1 MGVARREAHRAAAA
15 TFLYAVMV
23 LGVLA
28 GGAGVRAFEDG
39 TAVYI
44 VTMKQS
50 PVFHRR
56 LNLEKFGNSRV
67 TKAAGGGGGGGGGG
81 EAGDTPSTS
90 VLRKP
95 RHGSPKPMNYGS
107 YLIRLQ
113 NLLLKRT
120 LRGEHYIKLYSYR
133 YLVNG
138 FAVVITP
145 QQADRLSRRK
155 EVANVMLDYSVR
167 TATTHTPEF
176 LELPQGAW
184 IQEGG
189 PQFAGQGVVVG
200 LIDTGI
206 DPTHPS
212 FADDLSTDNYP
223 VPAHYSGICEV
234 TNDFP
239 SGSCNRKLV
248 GARHFA
254 ASAITRGVFNASQ
267 DLASP
272 SDSDGHGTHTAS
284 IAAGNHGIPVVVAGH
299 QFGNASGMAPR
310 AHIAVYKALYKS
322 FGGFAADVV
331 AAIDQAAEDNVDIIS
346 LSITPNRRPPGLA
359 TFFNPIDMALL
370 SAVKAGIFVVQAAGN
385 TGPSPKSMSSYSPW
399 IFTVGASAH
408 DRVYNNYVV
417 LGNNLT
423 IQGVGLASG
432 TDGDCMY
439 TLIAAPHALKNNTSS
454 SPTELSLG
462 ECQDSS
468 RLDADLI
475 KGKILVCS
483 YSIRFVLGLS
493 SVKQALDTANNVS
506 AAAVIFYLD
515 PFVLGFQ
522 LNPTPMRM
530 PGLIIPS
537 SDDSKVFL
545 TYYNDSLV
553 RDETSGQIVSFGGV
567 AKILGGLNPI
577 YGNSAPKV
585 MFYSARGPDPEDNSL
600 SNADILKPNLIAPGS
615 SIWGAWSSL
624 GLDSAE
630 FAGESFAM
638 LSGTSMAAPH
648 VAGLAALIKQKFP
661 SFSPA
666 AIASALSTT
675 TTLSDRQGKPIMAQ
689 RTYSNPDSTQSPA
702 TAFDMG
708 NGFVNA
714 TAALDPGIIF
724 DCSYNDFFSFLCGI
738 NGSSPVVMNYTGNSC
753 AASTM
758 TGADLNLPSITI
770 AVLNQTRTI
779 TRTVT
784 NVAADESYT
793 VSYSA
798 PYGTV
803 VSVTPT
809 QFVIPSRQK
818 QLVTFVVNAAMNSST
833 ASFGNVGFYGD
844 KGHQAI
850 IPFSVITKVAYSS

>member
-1 MGVARREAHRAAAA
+1 
-15 TFLYAVMV
+15 
-23 LGVLA
+23 
-28 GGAGVRAFEDG
+28 
-39 TAVYI
+39 
-44 VTMKQS
+44 
-50 PVFHRR
+50 
-56 LNLEKFGNSRV
+56 
-67 TKAAGGGGGGGGGG
+67 
-81 EAGDTPSTS
+81 
-90 VLRKP
+90 
-95 RHGSPKPMNYGS
+95 
-107 YLIRLQ
+107 
-113 NLLLKRT
+113 
-120 LRGEHYIKLYSYR
+120 
-133 YLVNG
+133 
-138 FAVVITP
+138 
-145 QQADRLSRRK
+145 
-155 EVANVMLDYSVR
+155 
-167 TATTHTPEF
+167 
-176 LELPQGAW
+176 
-184 IQEGG
+184 
-189 PQFAGQGVVVG
+189 
-200 LIDTGI
+200 
-206 DPTHPS
+206 
-212 FADDLSTDNYP
+212 
-223 VPAHYSGICEV
+223 
-234 TNDFP
+234 
-239 SGSCNRKLV
+239 
-248 GARHFA
+248 
-254 ASAITRGVFNASQ
+254 
-267 DLASP
+267 
-272 SDSDGHGTHTAS
+272 
-284 IAAGNHGIPVVVAGH
+284 
-299 QFGNASGMAPR
+299 
-310 AHIAVYKALYKS
+310 
-322 FGGFAADVV
+322 
-331 AAIDQAAEDNVDIIS
+331 
-346 LSITPNRRPPGLA
+346 
-359 TFFNPIDMALL
+359 MALL

-408 DRVYNNYVV
+408 DRVYNNYIV

-423 IQGVGLASG
+423 IQGVGLAPG
-432 TDGDCMY
+432 TDDDCMY
-439 TLIAAPHALKNNTSS
+439 TLVAAPHALKNNTV
-454 SPTELSLG
+454 SPTELSFG

-475 KGKILVCS
+475 RGKILVCS

-506 AAAVIFYLD
+506 AAGVIFYLD

-545 TYYNDSLV
+545 AYYNDSLV
-553 RDETSGQIVSFGGV
+553 RDETSGQVVSFGGV
-567 AKILGGLNPI
+567 AKILGGLNPD

-585 MFYSARGPDPEDNSL
+585 MFYSARGPDPEDNTL
-600 SNADILKPNLIAPGS
+600 SNADILKPNLVAPGN

-630 FAGESFAM
+630 FSGESFAM

-714 TAALDPGIIF
+714 TAALDPGLVF
-724 DCSYNDFFSFLCGI
+724 DCSYDDFFSFLCGI
-738 NGSSPVVMNYTGNSC
+738 NGSSPVVTNYTGNSC
-753 AASTM
+753 VASAM

-770 AVLNQTRTI
+770 AVLNQTRSI

-798 PYGTV
+798 PYGTAISV
-803 VSVTPT
+803 VPMH
-809 QFVIPSRQK
+809 FLIPSGQK
-818 QLVTFVVNAAMNSST
+818 QLVTFVVNATMNSSS

-844 KGHQAI
+844 KGHRAI
-850 IPFSVITKVAYSS
+850 IPFSVISKAVYSS

>member
-1 MGVARREAHRAAAA
+1 MEVARRKEHRAAAA
-15 TFLYAVMV
+15 ALLFAVVV

-44 VTMKQS
+44 VTMKQA

-56 LNLEKFGNSRV
+56 LNLEKFGSSRV
-67 TKAAGGGGGGGGGG
+67 ANAGGGGSGGGGG
-81 EAGDTPSTS
+81 AGDTPSTS
-90 VLRKP
+90 VLRRP
-95 RHGSPKPMNYGS
+95 RHGSAKPMNYGS

-120 LRGEHYIKLYSYR
+120 LRGEHYIKLYSYH

-138 FAVVITP
+138 FAVVISP
-145 QQADRLSRRK
+145 QQADKLSRRN

-176 LELPQGAW
+176 LGLPQGAW
-184 IQEGG
+184 VQEGG

-212 FADDLSTDNYP
+212 FADDLSTDSYP

-423 IQGVGLASG
+423 IQGVGLAPG
-432 TDGDCMY
+432 TDGDSMY
-439 TLIAAPHALKNNTSS
+439 SLIAAPHALKNNTV
-454 SPTELSLG
+454 SPTEMSLG

-506 AAAVIFYLD
+506 AAGVIFYLD

-537 SDDSKVFL
+537 SDDSK
-545 TYYNDSLV
+545 
-553 RDETSGQIVSFGGV
+553 
-567 AKILGGLNPI
+567 
-577 YGNSAPKV
+577 
-585 MFYSARGPDPEDNSL
+585 
-600 SNADILKPNLIAPGS
+600 
-615 SIWGAWSSL
+615 
-624 GLDSAE
+624 
-630 FAGESFAM
+630 
-638 LSGTSMAAPH
+638 
-648 VAGLAALIKQKFP
+648 
-661 SFSPA
+661 
-666 AIASALSTT
+666 
-675 TTLSDRQGKPIMAQ
+675 
-689 RTYSNPDSTQSPA
+689 
-702 TAFDMG
+702 
-708 NGFVNA
+708 
-714 TAALDPGIIF
+714 
-724 DCSYNDFFSFLCGI
+724 
-738 NGSSPVVMNYTGNSC
+738 
-753 AASTM
+753 
-758 TGADLNLPSITI
+758 
-770 AVLNQTRTI
+770 
-779 TRTVT
+779 
-784 NVAADESYT
+784 
-793 VSYSA
+793 
-798 PYGTV
+798 
-803 VSVTPT
+803 
-809 QFVIPSRQK
+809 
-818 QLVTFVVNAAMNSST
+818 
-833 ASFGNVGFYGD
+833 
-844 KGHQAI
+844 
-850 IPFSVITKVAYSS
+850 

>member
-1 MGVARREAHRAAAA
+1 MGVVRMEQRWAAAWLCVA
-15 TFLYAVMV
+15 V
-23 LGVLA
+23 LGVALLG
-28 GGAGVRAFEDG
+28 GGARGFEEG

-44 VTMKQS
+44 VTMKQA
-50 PVFHRR
+50 PVFHKR
-56 LNLEKFGNSRV
+56 LDLERFGSSRV
-67 TKAAGGGGGGGGGG
+67 AGGGGGG
-81 EAGDTPSTS
+81 DTPSTS
-90 VLRKP
+90 ILTKP
-95 RHGSPKPMNYGS
+95 SHNPAQPMNYGP
-107 YLIRLQ
+107 YLVRLQ
-113 NLLLKRT
+113 NSLLKRT
-120 LRGEHYIKLYSYR
+120 LQGEHYIKLYSYR
-133 YLVNG
+133 YLING

-145 QQADRLSRRK
+145 QQAEKLSRRK
-155 EVANVMLDYSVR
+155 EVSNVMLDFSVR

-176 LELPQGAW
+176 LGLPQGAW
-184 IQEGG
+184 VQEGG
-189 PQFAGQGVVVG
+189 PQCAGQGVVVG
-200 LIDTGI
+200 LIDTGV

-212 FADDLSTDNYP
+212 FADDLTTDSYP

-267 DLASP
+267 DHASP

-299 QFGNASGMAPR
+299 HFGDASGMAPR

-385 TGPSPKSMSSYSPW
+385 TGPSSKSMSSYSPW

-408 DRVYNNYVV
+408 DREYTNYVL

-423 IQGVGLASG
+423 ITGVGLAPG
-432 TDGDCMY
+432 TDGDSMY
-439 TLIAAPHALKNNTSS
+439 TLIAAPHALKDNAA
-454 SPTELSLG
+454 SPTEMSLG

-468 RLDADLI
+468 HLDEELI

-493 SVKQALDTANNVS
+493 SVKQALNTAKNVS
-506 AAAVIFYLD
+506 AAGIVFYLD
-515 PFVLGFQ
+515 PFVIGFQ
-522 LNPTPMRM
+522 LNPTPMNM

-545 TYYNDSLV
+545 NYYNESLV
-553 RDETSGQIVSFGGV
+553 RDETSNKITSFGAV
-567 AKILGGLNPI
+567 AKILGGLKPN
-577 YGNSAPKV
+577 YGFSAPKV

-615 SIWGAWSSL
+615 SIWGAWSSF

-638 LSGTSMAAPH
+638 ISGTSMAAPH

-661 SFSPA
+661 YFSPA
-666 AIASALSTT
+666 AIGSALSTT
-675 TTLSDRQGKPIMAQ
+675 TTLSDRQGNPIMAQ
-689 RTYSNPDSTQSPA
+689 RTYSNPNSTQSPA
-702 TAFDMG
+702 TPFDMG

-714 TAALDPGIIF
+714 TAALDPGLIF
-724 DCSYNDFFSFLCGI
+724 DCSYDDFFSFLCGI
-738 NGSSPVVMNYTGNSC
+738 NGSAPVVMNYTGSNC
-753 AASTM
+753 GGASAM

-770 AVLNQTRTI
+770 AVLRQLRTV

-784 NVAADESYT
+784 NVASDETYT

-798 PYGTV
+798 PYGAA
-803 VSVTPT
+803 VSASPT
-809 QFVIPSRQK
+809 RFFIPSGQRQ
-818 QLVTFVVNAAMNSST
+818 QVTFVVNATMNSTS
-833 ASFGNVGFYGD
+833 ASFGSVGFYGD
-844 KGHQAI
+844 KGHRVL
-850 IPFSVITKVAYSS
+850 IPFSVISKVVYSS

>member
-1 MGVARREAHRAAAA
+1 
-15 TFLYAVMV
+15 
-23 LGVLA
+23 
-28 GGAGVRAFEDG
+28 
-39 TAVYI
+39 
-44 VTMKQS
+44 
-50 PVFHRR
+50 
-56 LNLEKFGNSRV
+56 
-67 TKAAGGGGGGGGGG
+67 
-81 EAGDTPSTS
+81 
-90 VLRKP
+90 
-95 RHGSPKPMNYGS
+95 MNYGS
-107 YLIRLQ
+107 YIVHLQ
-113 NLLLKRT
+113 KSLLKRT
-120 LRGEHYIKLYSYR
+120 LRGEHYVKLYSYR
-133 YLVNG
+133 YLING

-145 QQADRLSRRK
+145 RQADKLSGRK

-176 LELPQGAW
+176 LGLPQGAW
-184 IQEGG
+184 VQEGG
-189 PQFAGQGVVVG
+189 PQFAGQGVVIG

-212 FADDLSTDNYP
+212 FADDLSTDSYP

-248 GARHFA
+248 GAQHFA

-408 DRVYNNYVV
+408 DRVYSNYVV

-423 IQGVGLASG
+423 IQGVGLAPG
-432 TDGDCMY
+432 TDGDPMY
-439 TLIAAPHALKNNTSS
+439 NLVAAPHALKNNTASCN
-454 SPTELSLG
+454 EMSLG

-468 RLDADLI
+468 HLDADLI
-475 KGKILVCS
+475 RGKILVCS

-493 SVKQALDTANNVS
+493 SVKQALDTANDVS
-506 AAAVIFYLD
+506 AAGVIFYLD

-522 LNPTPMRM
+522 LNPTPMHM

-553 RDETSGQIVSFGGV
+553 RDGTSGQVVSFGGV
-567 AKILGGLNPI
+567 AKILGGLNPN

-585 MFYSARGPDPEDNSL
+585 MFYSARGPDPEDNTL
-600 SNADILKPNLIAPGS
+600 SNADILKPNLVAPGS
-615 SIWGAWSSL
+615 SIWGAWSSV

-689 RTYSNPDSTQSPA
+689 RTYSNPDLTQSPA
-702 TAFDMG
+702 TSFDMG

-714 TAALDPGIIF
+714 TAALDPGLII
-724 DCSYNDFFSFLCGI
+724 DCSYDDFFSFLCGI
-738 NGSSPVVMNYTGNSC
+738 NGSSPVVKNYTGNSC
-753 AASTM
+753 VASTM

-779 TRTVT
+779 TRTVI
-784 NVAADESYT
+784 NVAADESYS
-793 VSYSA
+793 VNYSA
-798 PYGTV
+798 PNGTA
-803 VSVTPT
+803 VSVVPT
-809 QFVIPSRQK
+809 QFFIPSGQK
-818 QLVTFVVNAAMNSST
+818 QLVTFVVNATINSST
-833 ASFGNVGFYGD
+833 ASFGNVGFQGN
-844 KGHQAI
+844 KGHRAI
-850 IPFSVITKVAYSS
+850 IPFSVISKVVYSS

>member
-1 MGVARREAHRAAAA
+1 MGVARREERRAAAA
-15 TFLYAVMV
+15 AFLYAAAV
-23 LGVLA
+23 LGALA
-28 GGAGVRAFEDG
+28 SAAGVCAFEDG

-44 VTMKQS
+44 VTMKQA

-56 LNLEKFGNSRV
+56 LTLEKFGSS
-67 TKAAGGGGGGGGGG
+67 KAAGGGGG
-81 EAGDTPSTS
+81 AGDTPATS

-95 RHGSPKPMNYGS
+95 RHGSAKPMNYGS
-107 YLIRLQ
+107 FIVRLQ
-113 NLLLKRT
+113 NSLLKRT

-133 YLVNG
+133 YLING

-145 QQADRLSRRK
+145 LQAEKLSRRK

-176 LELPQGAW
+176 LGLPQGAW
-184 IQEGG
+184 VQEGG

-212 FADDLSTDNYP
+212 FADDLSTDSYP

-234 TNDFP
+234 TDDFP

-272 SDSDGHGTHTAS
+272 SDRDGHGTHTAS

-408 DRVYNNYVV
+408 DRVYSNYIV

-423 IQGVGLASG
+423 IQGVGLAPG
-432 TDGDCMY
+432 TNGDGVY
-439 TLIAAPHALKNNTSS
+439 TLVAAPHALKNNTA

-475 KGKILVCS
+475 RGKILVCS

-493 SVKQALDTANNVS
+493 SVKQALDTAENVS
-506 AAAVIFYLD
+506 AAGVIFYLD

-522 LNPTPMRM
+522 LNPTPMRI

-537 SDDSKVFL
+537 ADDSKVFL

-553 RDETSGQIVSFGGV
+553 RDETSGQVVNFGGV
-567 AKILGGLNPI
+567 AKILGGLKPN

-600 SNADILKPNLIAPGS
+600 LNADILKPNLVAPGS

-661 SFSPA
+661 SFSTA

-675 TTLSDRQGKPIMAQ
+675 TTLNDRQGKPIMAQ
-689 RTYSNPDSTQSPA
+689 RTYSSPDSTQSPA
-702 TAFDMG
+702 SAFDMG

-714 TAALDPGIIF
+714 TAALDPGLIF
-724 DCSYNDFFSFLCGI
+724 DCSYDDFFSFLCGI
-738 NGSSPVVMNYTGNSC
+738 NGSAPVVMNYTGNNC
-753 AASTM
+753 VVSTM
-758 TGADLNLPSITI
+758 AGSDLNLPSITI

-779 TRTVT
+779 MRTVT
-784 NVAADESYT
+784 NVAADESYK

-798 PYGTV
+798 PYGTA
-803 VSVTPT
+803 VSVAPI
-809 QFVIPSRQK
+809 QFFVRSGQK
-818 QLVTFVVNAAMNSST
+818 QLVTFIVNATMNSST

-850 IPFSVITKVAYSS
+850 IPFSVISKAVYSS